1 MAITKIQTG
10 GIPDASVTHAKLHGT
25 MDLTGKTV
33 TLPSIDMGSNNI
45 TTTGKV
51 IFSNIYAQVA
61 DLPSAST
68 YHGMFAHV
76 HATGKAY
83 YAHAGAWIVLA
94 NDADKLNLSGGALTG
109 EVTSTNVFK
118 AHSSSS
124 GDYVRMYGG
133 SGTGKWDIYGNG
145 ANLRFSDNESSG
157 IVAIDTGA
165 TFGGNVGIGT
175 AGYGTYRTGDRVI
188 GLGSGSTIRSASGGS
203 DPYITIANNAFH
215 DASAWKYIHSD
226 YASSYEQ
233 YNAAHVFNVAA
244 SGSAAGTVSFSEAMR
259 ITATGDVGIG
269 AANPG
274 GSRLYLQ
281 DNHTTDVTNAAT
293 MIGNTTL
300 TINGNSGEGSD
311 VLRMGPMSTLGAY
324 FIDVS
329 NSGGSAPYSL
339 LLNPISGG
347 RVGIGETAPTAKLHI
362 TGESTNG
369 AVGLAKIQHTATH
382 SYSPT
387 SFIGVGRSLDLISNS
402 NNNNDVS
409 GIRLS
414 NSTGSRETFVGVVQ
428 AGGQGDFVVQGYN
441 GSGYL
446 ETFRISSAGRVT
458 MPNQPSANVFA
469 NAGNAGA
476 YNNTS
481 TNSYVIATGI
491 RHNIGN
497 HYNTSNGR
505 FTCPV
510 AGRYYVSFSGNW
522 YNTGGAAWLRPQ
534 IRKNGTT
541 QTQHYETTSMTWH
554 HLAAS
559 TILNCAVGDYLQIY
573 NNTQNNTGGG
583 TDVGAYS
590 QLTFHLMG

>member
-94 NDADKLNLSGGALTG
+94 NDADKLNLSGGAMTG
-109 EVTSTNVFK
+109 NLSTTGQIDINTGSASAPVLKFTHTNSGADNFQIGAGTPGVTNGGFTIRDVDASANRLVITSV
-118 AHSSSS
+118 
-124 GDYVRMYGG
+124 GD
-133 SGTGKWDIYGNG
+133 
-145 ANLRFSDNESSG
+145 
-157 IVAIDTGA
+157 
-165 TFGGNVGIGT
+165 VGIGT
-175 AGYGTYRTGDRVI
+175 SSPNSVTNYTGLTLNNATYGGFIDIENNGTHTFRVLSNTTASYI
-188 GLGSGSTIRSASGGS
+188 G
-203 DPYITIANNAFH
+203 TIAA
-215 DASAWKYIHSD
+215 DPL
-226 YASSYEQ
+226 
-233 YNAAHVFNVAA
+233 VFNTAN
-244 SGSAAGTVSFSEAMR
+244 TERMR
-259 ITATGDVGIG
+259 ITPTGDVGIG
-269 AANPG
+269 AADPG

-329 NSGGSAPYSL
+329 NSAGSAAYSL

-369 AVGLAKIQHTATH
+369 AVGLAKIKHTATH

-476 YNNTS
+476 YNNNTS
-481 TNSYVIATGI
+481 NSYVIATGI
-491 RHNIGN
+491 RHNVGG
-497 HYNTSNGR
+497 HYDTSNGR

-522 YNTGGAAWLRPQ
+522 YNIGGATWLRPQ

-541 QTQHYETTSMTWH
+541 QTQHYENTSMAWH
-554 HLAAS
+554 HLGAS

-573 NNTQNNTGGG
+573 NGTQNGTGGG

-590 QLTFHLMG
+590 QITFHLMS